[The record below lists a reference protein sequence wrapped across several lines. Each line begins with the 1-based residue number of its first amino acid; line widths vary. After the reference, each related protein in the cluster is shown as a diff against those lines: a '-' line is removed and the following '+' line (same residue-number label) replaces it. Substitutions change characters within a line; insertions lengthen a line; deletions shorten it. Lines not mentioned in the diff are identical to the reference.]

1 MPQIDKVLT
10 ISSLHITLDTSGKL
24 DVEPA
29 FCPIDLSIFPKR
41 DWGWW
46 ILVEPCIVEDS
57 DIRTIPEDLMD
68 CIRYAWK
75 HDCTWICLD
84 WDGEIIPELKTYNW
98 EE

>member
-41 DWGWW
+41 YWGWW

-75 HDCTWICLD
+75 HDCTWLCLD
-84 WDGEIIPELKTYNW
+84 YDGEIIPELKTYDW